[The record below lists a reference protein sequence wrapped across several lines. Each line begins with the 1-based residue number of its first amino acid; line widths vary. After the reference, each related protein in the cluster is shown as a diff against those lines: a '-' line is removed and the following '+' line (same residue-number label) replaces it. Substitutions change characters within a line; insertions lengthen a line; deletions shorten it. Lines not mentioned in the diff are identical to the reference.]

1 MSMTWTWASAE
12 IFPGGTQRQHF
23 AYPFQVADD
32 AERMDVH
39 KTLHVFYTAKKMPCV
54 NFNFQGRANG
64 CFTLPMRMDLE
75 QFFCDFKS
83 SIS

>member
-1 MSMTWTWASAE
+1 MTWTWASAE

-54 NFNFQGRANG
+54 
-64 CFTLPMRMDLE
+64 
-75 QFFCDFKS
+75 
-83 SIS
+83 